1 MRPPLRDSVRQQAPL
16 LLAYDAESAPCR
28 AWVDWIRRRD
38 RQGLVVSFPFQ
49 NSELLR
55 IAPELA
61 GRPLHLEPH
70 GLDARTRRVWVGT
83 RLLAQVWA
91 RLPGWRWVIFL
102 IYVPGFNSVIKKVIN
117 H

>member
-1 MRPPLRDSVRQQAPL
+1 MRQRAPL
-16 LLAYDAESAPCR
+16 LLAYDAENARCR
-28 AWVDWIRRRD
+28 AWVDWIRKRD

-49 NSELLR
+49 NPELLG

-70 GLDARTRRVWVGT
+70 GLDARSRRVWVG
-83 RLLAQVWA
+83 RSLLAQVWT

-102 IYVPGFNSVIKKVIN
+102 IYIPGSNKVIKQLTN
-117 H
+117 S

>member
-1 MRPPLRDSVRQQAPL
+1 MPPWRDPVRQRAPL
-16 LLAYDAESAPCR
+16 LLAYDAENARGR

-49 NSELLR
+49 NPELLR

-70 GLDARTRRVWVGT
+70 GLDARTRRVWIG
-83 RLLAQVWA
+83 RQLLAQVWA

-102 IYVPGFNSVIKKVIN
+102 IYVPGINKVIKHVIN
-117 H
+117 S